1 MNPER
6 IIDFFSLR
14 RNVAVVSGAGFL
26 LSLGEELWSRFMPKY
41 LEALGASVFAIGLFG
56 ALKDLLDAVYQYP
69 GGWAAD
75 KFGRRNA
82 LVLFSILALAG
93 YAIYLFAPSYV
104 FVFIGVFFVM
114 AWSSLALPAT
124 FAIIGDS
131 LPKERRTMGFTVQSI
146 LKRVPIVI
154 APPVGGFLIVKYGLV
169 EGVKL
174 GLLITIF
181 FTLLAVIIQRRYYV
195 EAPKENRIKGN
206 FLEQYAGMNANLK
219 KLLLTDILIR
229 LVEGIPKVFLILYII
244 NVLGFDALQFGSFI
258 ALQMLV
264 SILVYIPVARYA
276 DKLGRKPFIALT
288 FVFFALFPLAV
299 VLAKS
304 FELLV
309 IAFIIAGLRETGEPA
324 RKALIVDLTS
334 EETRGRQVGL
344 YYLIRSFA
352 VFPASMI
359 GALLWALS
367 PQLPFYTAFVIGVI
381 GVITFIVTV
390 KEHYLYRTQ

>member
-1 MNPER
+1 MNK

-26 LSLGEELWSRFMPKY
+26 LSLGEELWSRFIPKY

-75 KFGRRNA
+75 KFGRRNS
-82 LVLFSILALAG
+82 LVLFSFLALVG
-93 YAIYLFAPSYV
+93 YVIYLLATSYV
-104 FVFIGVFFVM
+104 FIFIGLFFVM

-131 LPKERRTMGFTVQSI
+131 LPREKRTMGFTVQSI
-146 LKRVPIVI
+146 LKRVPIII

-174 GLLITIF
+174 GLLVTLF
-181 FTLLAVIIQRRYYV
+181 FTLLAVILQRRYYL
-195 EAPKENRIKGN
+195 EAPKENRIKSN
-206 FLEQYAGMNANLK
+206 LLEQYSKMNANLK
-219 KLLLTDILIR
+219 KLLLTDIMIR
-229 LVEGIPKVFLILYII
+229 LAEGIPKVFLILYII
-244 NVLGFDALQFGSFI
+244 NVLGFDALEFGSFI

-276 DKLGRKPFIALT
+276 DRLGRKPFVTLT

-309 IAFIIAGLRETGEPA
+309 LAFIIAGLRETGEPA
-324 RKALIVDLTS
+324 RKALIVDLTL
-334 EETRGRQVGL
+334 EGTRGRQVGL

-352 VFPASMI
+352 VFPASLI
-359 GALLWALS
+359 GAILWSFS
-367 PQLPFYTAFVIGVI
+367 PKLPFYAAFVIGVI
-381 GVITFIVTV
+381 GTITFISTV
-390 KEHYLYRTQ
+390 KEHYLHRTR